1 MSKYTTE
8 VRYICEVAA
17 GRIESAGFNDIEA
30 ILEAS
35 YSSIFNFTY
44 PIFTTMPE
52 FQAKFTAEEL
62 AALKKEFEKKIL
74 CHYYIDEIGAE
85 TVGLWK
91 LFLQQKLFEIMPY
104 YNKLYASELLEFD
117 PFENVNLKD
126 ESNRASS
133 SASET
138 NRDTSNFQNSTGA
151 SSGSTSSQETPQS
164 QTTHYDLFS
173 NTPESSLSG
182 VDNERYLTDARKIT
196 DTHTGTG
203 TDGAGDLTEG
213 TSESLNAAS
222 TSGGDS
228 EKTTGASSGTDI
240 TASHQ
245 HGKSAGETYSEMLT
259 KYRDTILNID
269 KLVLEELRDCF
280 MYIY

>member
-17 GRIESAGFNDIEA
+17 GRTESAGFNDIES

-44 PIFTTMPE
+44 PIFTELDE
-52 FQAKFTAEEL
+52 FKAKYTAAEL
-62 AALKKEFEKKIL
+62 ANLKKEFEKKIL
-74 CHYYIDEIGAE
+74 RHYYVDEIGAE

-91 LFLQQKLFEIMPY
+91 LYIQQKLYEIMPY

-138 NRDTSNFQNSTGA
+138 NRDNINYQNTTGA
-151 SSGSTSSQETPQS
+151 SSGTTTSEDTPNT
-164 QTTHYDLFS
+164 QTVHYDLFS
-173 NTPESSLSG
+173 NTPESGLSG

-196 DTHTGTG
+196 DTTKGTGTG
-203 TDGAGDLTEG
+203 GVGDTSEG
-213 TSESLNAAS
+213 TNESVNTSS

-240 TASHQ
+240 AASHQ
-245 HGKSAGETYSEMLT
+245 HGKSPGETYSEMLT
-259 KYRDTILNID
+259 KYRDTILNVD
-269 KLVLEELRDCF
+269 KLVLDELRDCF